1 MILQGVIYDT
11 LEILQFQGRG
21 ELMNL
26 IILLGRKIGET
37 QILEE
42 KEKMF
47 FTILDNGR
55 NPQNEKVLFFRCRI
69 IGKKRIEH
77 FRHILKTGLRYQVV
91 GEIYQKSVELPG
103 SEKQLLLCFVNV
115 DQVYFADKLLAEKD
129 SQEVAEEDLKEA
141 EALNQYLFFEDM
153 K

>member
-1 MILQGVIYDT
+1 MQGVIYDT

-55 NPQNEKVLFFRCRI
+55 NPQNEKVLFFDAAS
-69 IGKKRIEH
+69 
-77 FRHILKTGLRYQVV
+77 LA
-91 GEIYQKSVELPG
+91 KSG
-103 SEKQLLLCFVNV
+103 SSISGIF
-115 DQVYFADKLLAEKD
+115 
-129 SQEVAEEDLKEA
+129 
-141 EALNQYLFFEDM
+141 
-153 K
+153 